1 VPDTTVNRRLP
12 RVLVVE
18 DAGHVRSMLCDL
30 LAAWGWDADGVLNAA
45 EGLEHL
51 ERCAYDLLLTDYR
64 MPGMTGIELIERVRA
79 RDAALPVIMLTAS
92 SVDLDLTCRRL
103 RVTLLRKPLE
113 IARLKSALPV
123 VPVAGYT
130 APVAAALTGT
140 DAR

>member
-1 VPDTTVNRRLP
+1 
-12 RVLVVE
+12 
-18 DAGHVRSMLCDL
+18 
-30 LAAWGWDADGVLNAA
+30 
-45 EGLEHL
+45 
-51 ERCAYDLLLTDYR
+51 

-123 VPVAGYT
+123 VPGIGYT